1 MATIHA
7 NTTDCGATARAQDAT
22 DARALGETNAATAH
36 TIAKATTAS
45 ATIVSTRKKLV
56 ATSTSGI
63 RGFPP
68 RQRTENGL
76 VSTASLVWPSCTR
89 TVICHF
95 PEYGMS

>member
-1 MATIHA
+1 MRTPPTAA
-7 NTTDCGATARAQDAT
+7 RPRGPTTAT
-22 DARALGETNAATAH
+22 DARARGETNAAIAH
-36 TIAKATTAS
+36 TTANATTAS
-45 ATIVSTRKKLV
+45 ATIVNTRKKLV

-63 RGFPP
+63 RAVPA

-76 VSTASLVWPSCTR
+76 VSTASFVWPSCTR